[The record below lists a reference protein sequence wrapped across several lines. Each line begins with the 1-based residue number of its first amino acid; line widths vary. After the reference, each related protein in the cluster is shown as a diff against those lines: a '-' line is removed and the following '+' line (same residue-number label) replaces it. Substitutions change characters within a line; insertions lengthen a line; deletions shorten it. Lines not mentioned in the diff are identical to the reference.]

1 MNFVSLDKCSFTQI
15 ALFQVLDESIHA
27 TSFLHNIVPEVLLN
41 NPEKSKKVWNEL
53 KKKRKKEWKPKDHD
67 HFGKLELWMR
77 KWISEA
83 FVGIIS
89 HEELLYIYDILFMH
103 HQRQVLSDQSNET
116 TVLRWDPESVI

>member
-1 MNFVSLDKCSFTQI
+1 MQLYI

-103 HQRQVLSDQSNET
+103 HWRQVLSDQSNET
-116 TVLRWDPESVI
+116 TALRWDPESVI

>member
-1 MNFVSLDKCSFTQI
+1 M
-15 ALFQVLDESIHA
+15 
-27 TSFLHNIVPEVLLN
+27 HNIVPEVLLN

-103 HQRQVLSDQSNET
+103 HWRQVLSDQSNET